1 MSKEEF
7 IVAVNFILNSTF
19 FSFNQKIYKQVFGIP
34 GSPLSPVII
43 ANIVMQG
50 LEEMA
55 ITKLQILLLF
65 YFCYVDDITF
75 LHFHWI

>member
-34 GSPLSPVII
+34 DSPLSPVII

-55 ITKLQILLLF
+55 ITKLQILPLF
-65 YFCYVDDITF
+65 YFCYVDITF
-75 LHFHWI
+75 LHFNWI